1 MNILTFDVEEWFHIL
16 DNESTKTEQQW
27 SNFEYRLESNMD
39 RILELL
45 ERKNQKATFFCLGWV
60 AREFPN
66 ILKKIDDMG
75 FEIGSHSDRHQLV
88 YEQSKSDFTSDLGDS
103 IKSIE
108 DVIGKKVKMYRAPG
122 FSIRER
128 DGWVFEEL
136 LRHGIEVDSSIFP
149 AKRSHGG
156 FESFGSAEP
165 SLIKGNGFAIKEFP
179 INLHNMF
186 NKNFVFSGG
195 GYFRLIPYYG
205 LKHMMKE
212 SDYVMTYFHPRD
224 FDSEQPVISELSLLR
239 RFKSYYGLKSAFN
252 KLEMLLDDFEFMDLN
267 QAVSEVKW
275 DQVKIIDLANHS

>member
-1 MNILTFDVEEWFHIL
+1 
-16 DNESTKTEQQW
+16 
-27 SNFEYRLESNMD
+27 
-39 RILELL
+39 
-45 ERKNQKATFFCLGWV
+45 
-60 AREFPN
+60 
-66 ILKKIDDMG
+66 
-75 FEIGSHSDRHQLV
+75 LV

>member
-179 INLHNMF
+179 INLYNMF

-195 GYFRLIPYYG
+195 GYFRLIPYDG

-239 RFKSYYGLKSAFN
+239 KFKSYYGLKSAFT

-267 QAVSEVKW
+267 QAISEVKW